1 MVKRMML
8 QMIGV
13 LFLLSACGVNV
24 AERNDYGVQRY
35 FAGDM
40 QGAIDA
46 FQAAQVVD
54 PDNPILYFNMANALA
69 NNGQFEDAIQA
80 LELATQL
87 EDDEIAALAF
97 YNMGNVYF
105 ETANYESA
113 ITAYQDALRLNP
125 DDMDARHNLQLARTF
140 QTLPT
145 PTAMELQVE
154 VTEDQVNTT
163 ATPTDLPADDFET
176 PTATP
181 DPRLEII
188 TSLEP
193 TLPPI
198 GAPNAPSGASEG
210 TFQPRISGT
219 MTIEE
224 AARILEPLQHDQ
236 KQMGDFLDTTATPG
250 IIPGNKDW

>member
-1 MVKRMML
+1 MVRRIIL
-8 QMIGV
+8 QMMALIVILTG
-13 LFLLSACGVNV
+13 CGFNV

-35 FAGDM
+35 FEGDM
-40 QGAIDA
+40 EGAIDA
-46 FQAAQVVD
+46 FQAAQVVE

-87 EDDEIAALAF
+87 DDDDLSARAF

-105 ETANYESA
+105 EMANYQAA
-113 ITAYQDALRLNP
+113 IRSYQDALRLNP
-125 DDMDARHNLQLARTF
+125 DDSDARHNLQLARTF

-154 VTEDQVNTT
+154 VTEDLANAT
-163 ATPTDLPADDFET
+163 ATPTDQPADDFET

-181 DPRLEII
+181 DPQLEII

-198 GAPNAPSGASEG
+198 GAPNQPSGASEG

-236 KQMGDFLDTTATPG
+236 RQMGEFLDTTATPG
-250 IIPGNKDW
+250 IIPGDKDW